1 MRILRGIS
9 MKLAS
14 CTMQGRATYGVI
26 VNNDLQIPSDEFL
39 KHHPDLKSVLAA
51 GAAQDL
57 LAAVGERVALEKL
70 SFEPPVTHP
79 EKILAVG
86 MNYMEH
92 IQEMGR
98 EPPDYPAVFIRYPDS
113 LVGHGQLLVRPWVS
127 DKYDYEG
134 ELAAI
139 IGKPAR
145 YVAAAEALNYVA
157 GYTCL
162 NDGSIRDFQRH
173 GSQFTPGKNFPC
185 SGACGPWMVTADEI
199 PDPSV
204 LELTTRLNDA
214 VVQQSPVS
222 DMRFSVADIIA
233 YCSTF
238 TTLQPG
244 DIITTGT
251 PGGVGAGRSPQ
262 VWLSEGDRVS
272 VEINGIGVLKN
283 EVADEAI

>member
-1 MRILRGIS
+1 

-14 CTMQGRATYGVI
+14 CTMQGRTTYGVV

-51 GAAQDL
+51 GATQEL
-57 LAAVGERVALEKL
+57 LAAVGERVALDKL

-86 MNYMEH
+86 MNYMVH
-92 IQEMGR
+92 IKEMGR

-113 LVGHGQLLVRPWVS
+113 LVGHGQLLVRPRVS
-127 DKYDYEG
+127 EQYDYEG
-134 ELAAI
+134 ELAVI

-145 YVAAAEALNYVA
+145 YVDAAEALSYVA

-204 LELTTRLNDA
+204 LELTTRLNGA
-214 VVQQSPVS
+214 VVQQSPIS
-222 DMRFSVADIIA
+222 DMRFSVPDIIA

-262 VWLSEGDRVS
+262 VWLRQGDRVS

-283 EVADEAI
+283 EVADEPI

>member
-1 MRILRGIS
+1 

-51 GAAQDL
+51 GATQEL
-57 LAAVGERVALEKL
+57 LAAVGERVALDKL

-86 MNYMEH
+86 MNYMVH
-92 IQEMGR
+92 IKEMGR

-113 LVGHGQLLVRPWVS
+113 LVGHGQLLVRPRVS
-127 DKYDYEG
+127 EQYDYEG
-134 ELAAI
+134 ELAVI

-145 YVAAAEALNYVA
+145 YVDAAQALSYVA

-204 LELTTRLNDA
+204 LELTTRLNGA
-214 VVQQSPVS
+214 VVQQSPIS
-222 DMRFSVADIIA
+222 DMRFSVPDIIA

-251 PGGVGAGRSPQ
+251 PGGVAAGRSPQ
-262 VWLSEGDRVS
+262 VWLREGDRVS

-283 EVADEAI
+283 EVADEPF

>member
-113 LVGHGQLLVRPWVS
+113 LVGHGQLLVRPRVS

>member
-1 MRILRGIS
+1 

-14 CTMQGRATYGVI
+14 CTMQGRTTYGVV

-51 GAAQDL
+51 GATQEL
-57 LAAVGERVALEKL
+57 LAAVGERVALDKL
-70 SFEPPVTHP
+70 SFDPPVTHP

-86 MNYMEH
+86 MNYMVH
-92 IQEMGR
+92 IKEMGR

-113 LVGHGQLLVRPWVS
+113 LVGHGQLLVRPRVS
-127 DKYDYEG
+127 EQFDYEG
-134 ELAAI
+134 EFAVI

-145 YVAAAEALNYVA
+145 YVDAAEALSYVA

-204 LELTTRLNDA
+204 LELTTRLNGA
-214 VVQQSPVS
+214 VVQQSPIS
-222 DMRFSVADIIA
+222 DMRFSVPDIIA

-262 VWLSEGDRVS
+262 VWLREGDRVS

-283 EVADEAI
+283 EVADEPI

>member
-1 MRILRGIS
+1 

-113 LVGHGQLLVRPWVS
+113 LVGHGQLLVRPRVS

>member
-1 MRILRGIS
+1 

-14 CTMQGRATYGVI
+14 CTMQGRATYGVV

-39 KHHPDLKSVLAA
+39 KLHPDLKSVLAA
-51 GAAQDL
+51 GAMQEL
-57 LAAVGERVALEKL
+57 LAAVGERVALDKL

-86 MNYMEH
+86 MNYMVH
-92 IQEMGR
+92 IKEMGR

-113 LVGHGQLLVRPWVS
+113 LVGHGQLLVRPKVS
-127 DKYDYEG
+127 EQYDYEG
-134 ELAAI
+134 ELAVI

-214 VVQQSPVS
+214 VVQQSPIS
-222 DMRFSVADIIA
+222 DMRFSVPDIIA

-262 VWLSEGDRVS
+262 VWLREGDRVS

>member
-1 MRILRGIS
+1 M
-9 MKLAS
+9 
-14 CTMQGRATYGVI
+14 
-26 VNNDLQIPSDEFL
+26 
-39 KHHPDLKSVLAA
+39 
-51 GAAQDL
+51 
-57 LAAVGERVALEKL
+57 
-70 SFEPPVTHP
+70 THP

-86 MNYMEH
+86 MNYMVH
-92 IQEMGR
+92 IKEMGR

-113 LVGHGQLLVRPWVS
+113 LVGHGQLLVRPRVS
-127 DKYDYEG
+127 EQYDYEG
-134 ELAAI
+134 ELAVI

-145 YVAAAEALNYVA
+145 YVAAAEALSYVA

-214 VVQQSPVS
+214 VVQQSPIS
-222 DMRFSVADIIA
+222 DMRFSVPDIIA

-251 PGGVGAGRSPQ
+251 PGGVGAGDLRRCGCERETGSQLRSMVLAYLKMRLPTK
-262 VWLSEGDRVS
+262 LSDSPGRVKPSSS
-272 VEINGIGVLKN
+272 VPTLP
-283 EVADEAI
+283 ACAFLQYCWYSLSCRAAARR

>member
-1 MRILRGIS
+1 

>member
-1 MRILRGIS
+1 

-14 CTMQGRATYGVI
+14 CTMQGRTTYGVV

-51 GAAQDL
+51 GATQEL
-57 LAAVGERVALEKL
+57 LAAVGERVALDKL

-86 MNYMEH
+86 MNYMVH
-92 IQEMGR
+92 IKEMGR

-113 LVGHGQLLVRPWVS
+113 LVGHGQLLVRPRVS
-127 DKYDYEG
+127 EQYDYEG
-134 ELAAI
+134 ELAVI

-145 YVAAAEALNYVA
+145 YVDAAEALSYVA

-204 LELTTRLNDA
+204 LELTTRLNGA
-214 VVQQSPVS
+214 VVQQSPIS
-222 DMRFSVADIIA
+222 DMRFSVPDIIA

-262 VWLSEGDRVS
+262 VWLREGDRVS

-283 EVADEAI
+283 EVADEPI

>member
-1 MRILRGIS
+1 

-14 CTMQGRATYGVI
+14 CTMQGRTTYGVV

-51 GAAQDL
+51 GATQEL
-57 LAAVGERVALEKL
+57 LAAVGERVALDKL

-86 MNYMEH
+86 MNYMVH
-92 IQEMGR
+92 IKEMGR

-113 LVGHGQLLVRPWVS
+113 LVGHGQLLVRPRVS
-127 DKYDYEG
+127 EQYDYEG
-134 ELAAI
+134 ELAVI

-145 YVAAAEALNYVA
+145 YVDAAQALSYVA

-204 LELTTRLNDA
+204 LELTTRLNGA
-214 VVQQSPVS
+214 VVQQSPIS
-222 DMRFSVADIIA
+222 DMRFSVPDIIA

-251 PGGVGAGRSPQ
+251 PGGVAAGRSPQ
-262 VWLSEGDRVS
+262 VWLREGDRVS

-283 EVADEAI
+283 EVADEPI

>member
-1 MRILRGIS
+1 

-113 LVGHGQLLVRPWVS
+113 LVGHGQLLVRPRVS

-204 LELTTRLNDA
+204 LELTTRLNGA

>member
-1 MRILRGIS
+1 

-14 CTMQGRATYGVI
+14 CMIQGRTTYGVV

-51 GAAQDL
+51 GATQEL
-57 LAAVGERVALEKL
+57 LAAVGERVALDKL

-86 MNYMEH
+86 MNYMVH
-92 IQEMGR
+92 IKEMGR
-98 EPPDYPAVFIRYPDS
+98 EPPAYPAVFIRYPDS
-113 LVGHGQLLVRPWVS
+113 LVGHGQLLVRPRVS
-127 DKYDYEG
+127 EQYDYEG
-134 ELAAI
+134 ELAVI

-145 YVAAAEALNYVA
+145 YVAAAEALSYVA

-214 VVQQSPVS
+214 IVQQSPIS
-222 DMRFSVADIIA
+222 DMRFSVPDIIA

-251 PGGVGAGRSPQ
+251 PGGVGAGRSPP
-262 VWLSEGDRVS
+262 VWLRQGDRVS

>member
-1 MRILRGIS
+1 

-51 GAAQDL
+51 GATQEL
-57 LAAVGERVALEKL
+57 LAAVGERVALDKL

-86 MNYMEH
+86 MNYMVH
-92 IQEMGR
+92 IKEMGR

-113 LVGHGQLLVRPWVS
+113 LVGHGQLLVRPRVS
-127 DKYDYEG
+127 EQYDYEG
-134 ELAAI
+134 ELAVI

-145 YVAAAEALNYVA
+145 YVDAAQALSYVA

-204 LELTTRLNDA
+204 LELTTRLNGA
-214 VVQQSPVS
+214 VVQQSPIS
-222 DMRFSVADIIA
+222 DMRFSVPDIIA

-251 PGGVGAGRSPQ
+251 PGGVAAGRSPQ
-262 VWLSEGDRVS
+262 VWLREGDRVS

-283 EVADEAI
+283 EVADEPI

>member
-1 MRILRGIS
+1 

-14 CTMQGRATYGVI
+14 CTMQGRTTYGVV

-51 GAAQDL
+51 GATQEL
-57 LAAVGERVALEKL
+57 LAAVGERVALDKL
-70 SFEPPVTHP
+70 SFDPPVTHP

-86 MNYMEH
+86 MNYMVH
-92 IQEMGR
+92 IKEMGR

-113 LVGHGQLLVRPWVS
+113 LVGHGQLLVRPRVS
-127 DKYDYEG
+127 KQYDYEG
-134 ELAAI
+134 ELAVI

-145 YVAAAEALNYVA
+145 YVDAAEALSYVA

-204 LELTTRLNDA
+204 LELTTRLNGA
-214 VVQQSPVS
+214 VVQQSPIS
-222 DMRFSVADIIA
+222 DMRFSVPDIIA

-262 VWLSEGDRVS
+262 VWLREGDRVS

-283 EVADEAI
+283 EVADEPI

>member
-1 MRILRGIS
+1 
-9 MKLAS
+9 
-14 CTMQGRATYGVI
+14 
-26 VNNDLQIPSDEFL
+26 
-39 KHHPDLKSVLAA
+39 
-51 GAAQDL
+51 
-57 LAAVGERVALEKL
+57 
-70 SFEPPVTHP
+70 
-79 EKILAVG
+79 
-86 MNYMEH
+86 
-92 IQEMGR
+92 
-98 EPPDYPAVFIRYPDS
+98 
-113 LVGHGQLLVRPWVS
+113 
-127 DKYDYEG
+127 
-134 ELAAI
+134 
-139 IGKPAR
+139 
-145 YVAAAEALNYVA
+145 
-157 GYTCL
+157 
-162 NDGSIRDFQRH
+162 
-173 GSQFTPGKNFPC
+173 
-185 SGACGPWMVTADEI
+185 MVTADEI

-262 VWLSEGDRVS
+262 VWLREGDRVS

>member
-1 MRILRGIS
+1 

-14 CTMQGRATYGVI
+14 CTMQGRTTYGVV

-51 GAAQDL
+51 GATQEL
-57 LAAVGERVALEKL
+57 LAAVGERVALDKL
-70 SFEPPVTHP
+70 SFDPPVTHP

-86 MNYMEH
+86 MNYMVH
-92 IQEMGR
+92 IKEMGR

-113 LVGHGQLLVRPWVS
+113 LVGHGQLLVRPRVS
-127 DKYDYEG
+127 EQYDYEG
-134 ELAAI
+134 ELAVI

-145 YVAAAEALNYVA
+145 YVDAAEALSYVA

-204 LELTTRLNDA
+204 LELTTRLNGA
-214 VVQQSPVS
+214 VVQQSPIS
-222 DMRFSVADIIA
+222 DMRFSVPDIIA

-262 VWLSEGDRVS
+262 VWLREGDRVS

-283 EVADEAI
+283 EVADEPI

>member
-1 MRILRGIS
+1 

-26 VNNDLQIPSDEFL
+26 VNNDLQVPSDEFL

-51 GAAQDL
+51 GATQDL
-57 LAAVGERVALEKL
+57 LAAIGERVALEKV

-92 IQEMGR
+92 IKEMGR

-113 LVGHGQLLVRPWVS
+113 LVGHGQLLVRPRVS
-127 DKYDYEG
+127 EKYDYEG
-134 ELAAI
+134 ELAVI
-139 IGKPAR
+139 MGKPAR
-145 YVAAAEALNYVA
+145 YVAAAEALSYVA

-262 VWLSEGDRVS
+262 VWLREGDRVS